1 MGWDQ
6 SPIHSPIGSGAG
18 RLQKTKSNENWD
30 FNPGVIG
37 GHVNGNLS
45 GRSQLGIDSFD
56 LDFHNSNGKLLILT
70 SDRRN

>member
-56 LDFHNSNGKLLILT
+56 LDFHNSNGKLIGL
-70 SDRRN
+70 